1 MEPPMQERYVAP
13 HRGVMILVFGI
24 VGLVF
29 CGIFAILAWIFGN
42 ADIAEMNAGRM
53 DATGRGMTDAGRIL
67 GMIAC
72 IIWIVGVLIG
82 FLVMVVGGV
91 ASM

>member
-1 MEPPMQERYVAP
+1 MQGRHLAP

-24 VGLVF
+24 LGLVV
-29 CGIFAILAWIFGN
+29 CVIFGILAWIFGN
-42 ADIAEMNAGRM
+42 ADIAEMDAGRM
-53 DATGRGMTDAGRIL
+53 DPSGRGMTSAGRVL

-72 IIWIVGVLIG
+72 ILAIVGVIIA

-91 ASM
+91 AAT